1 MCCCACAGPR
11 CSCNHLWPHRLF
23 PPLCRKG
30 SAGRQ
35 LRRGR
40 APGRVPA
47 SWFVAEKLACLGG
60 MCTIGVVRVDV
71 IAFVLCFCR
80 MAWVGMDL
88 KAHPI
93 PTHAVGWLP
102 PASSAALGLILM
114 ALGTYRDGEP
124 TVLGSGAKAEEGF
137 ISLGMCLQWLH
148 SLQIPLAVGTSCCSS
163 LTVLARSFAETPSFH
178 SFTSVFLPA
187 LAALLR
193 DGENLEDLMKL
204 SPEEL
209 LLRWANF
216 HLENAG
222 WHKINNFSTDI
233 KVLRPLLAT
242 RVWEKAWE
250 LPGLCLHVS
259 MRSLMQ
265 RQDLS

>member
-11 CSCNHLWPHRLF
+11 CSCNHLWPHHLF

-114 ALGTYRDGEP
+114 ALGTYRDGANSKLHLQGNEHSYFGRI
-124 TVLGSGAKAEEGF
+124 LKAKMVINFNVYGELDE
-137 ISLGMCLQWLH
+137 
-148 SLQIPLAVGTSCCSS
+148 
-163 LTVLARSFAETPSFH
+163 
-178 SFTSVFLPA
+178 FLMSK
-187 LAALLR
+187 
-193 DGENLEDLMKL
+193 E
-204 SPEEL
+204 
-209 LLRWANF
+209 
-216 HLENAG
+216 
-222 WHKINNFSTDI
+222 
-233 KVLRPLLAT
+233 
-242 RVWEKAWE
+242 
-250 LPGLCLHVS
+250 
-259 MRSLMQ
+259 
-265 RQDLS
+265 